1 MEDHPRNEEQE
12 TSTMRNNS
20 FEEKRVFSVVM
31 EKRYAD
37 RIDRMSFRENRSR
50 SGIINEIVEKYFLSL
65 DGREM
70 ETSDEGGRES

>member
-1 MEDHPRNEEQE
+1 
-12 TSTMRNNS
+12 MRNNS
-20 FEEKRVFSVVM
+20 IEEKRVFSVVM

-37 RIDRMSFRENRSR
+37 RIDRMAFRESRSR